1 MKKILL
7 LIIFCAVVMLSFGQS
22 RKKPSGFNKGKS
34 SQTEKF
40 LDTQWWIGF
49 KAGTNLTEA
58 VPGSRYSITVPTNYS
73 SYRIEKLYDVFNK
86 TGSQAS
92 LEFTFFHKGFSFST
106 QPTYRLS
113 RFTYSN
119 QFYWQNASGMLILN
133 YQQEQKTSYADI
145 PLIVKYDITGNKLRP
160 YVQVG
165 VFYSFL
171 INATKSVTTSGTDNT
186 SGVANEFSNEPII
199 VGAKDLFH
207 KGYWGLTG
215 GVGLNYNIGNI
226 RLVLD
231 ASYWKGMSN
240 VTNTQN
246 RYSNNRLSGIGE
258 AMDDMKL
265 NNIVISAGVL
275 FPLRFLSN
283 DFKSLGK

>member
-1 MKKILL
+1 MKRFLL
-7 LIIFCAVVMLSFGQS
+7 LSLLCLCSIWGLGQTK
-22 RKKPSGFNKGKS
+22 KKPSGFNKGKS

-49 KAGTNLTEA
+49 KAGTNLTQS
-58 VPGSRYSITVPTNYS
+58 VPGTRYSVAVPTNYS
-73 SYRIEKLYDVFNK
+73 GGRIEKLYDAFNEA
-86 TGSQAS
+86 GSQAS
-92 LEFTFFHKGFSFST
+92 LEFTFFYKGFSFST

-119 QFYWQNASGMLILN
+119 QLFWGNGTGQLILN
-133 YQQEQKTSYADI
+133 YEQEQKISYTDI

-160 YVQVG
+160 YVQAG
-165 VFYSFL
+165 IFYSFL
-171 INATKSVTTSGTDNT
+171 INATKSVSVSGIDGTSGTIH
-186 SGVANEFSNEPII
+186 EFSSEPVI
-199 VGAKDLFH
+199 VGAQDLFH

-226 RLVLD
+226 RVVLD

-240 VTNTQN
+240 VTNTES

-258 AMDDMKL
+258 AMDDMIL
-265 NNIVISAGVL
+265 NNIVISAGCL